1 MRTEKEKHR
10 QKCGVSTLIYRNRLL
25 STAQHNRKR
34 REKTSLSFKINA
46 KTYSVCILLYIFT
59 HAQTNRGGGRA
70 GWGQR
75 LGPCHG
81 LWAITGDTIWV
92 TYSGEKASKPTE
104 GIKSLPPRMLSFQI
118 RQLFFSSFQQEEVA
132 DKQGCLMHTV
142 LEFLW

>member
-1 MRTEKEKHR
+1 M
-10 QKCGVSTLIYRNRLL
+10 CV
-25 STAQHNRKR
+25 
-34 REKTSLSFKINA
+34 
-46 KTYSVCILLYIFT
+46 LLYIFT
-59 HAQTNRGGGRA
+59 HAQTNRGEEEQGGV
-70 GWGQR
+70 R

-118 RQLFFSSFQQEEVA
+118 RQLFFSSFQEEEEVA

-142 LEFLW
+142 LEFLQWFTCVKMIPTNPAMR